1 MTAAPRRT
9 SPTCKWK
16 SRLAAEAGRGSWSLP
31 VPLGWMQLAHRPLRL
46 LVAVAGIAFAV
57 MLILMQLGFR
67 SALFESTLRFHE
79 RFRYD
84 IALFSTDSVFIVRPA
99 PFTIRR
105 LYEALGS
112 GDVESV
118 SPVYIFPATWKNP
131 WDNSRRS
138 LNAVGIDPTRDLLD
152 TPGFSENLPKLAAQD
167 VVLFDRAS
175 RPEFGPVGEKW
186 RDGMPLVT
194 EVNDRSVS
202 VVGLVEIGPSFGI
215 DGTVLTSVDNWLR
228 LFPEKS
234 RNQISLGLVTLRP
247 GVDPDAARDRLREY
261 VPADVLVL
269 TKADF
274 AAREKAYWNGATPIG
289 YVFAFGAIMGLVVGA
304 IIVYQILFA
313 DVSEHLREYATLRA
327 IGYRNRFVSGIVM
340 QQAAILAV
348 LGYLPGLLASWLLY
362 RSAAQATRLPLH
374 LTADRAVTVFLLT
387 LAMCALSGFLALR
400 KVRKLDPAEVF

>member
-1 MTAAPRRT
+1 
-9 SPTCKWK
+9 
-16 SRLAAEAGRGSWSLP
+16 LAAEPAWRRIVP
-31 VPLGWMQLAHRPLRL
+31 AAPLGWLQLRHKPLRL
-46 LVAVAGIAFAV
+46 AVAVAGIAFAV
-57 MLILMQLGFR
+57 LLILMQLGFR

-99 PFTIRR
+99 AFTIRR

-112 GDVESV
+112 PDVESV

-131 WDNSRRS
+131 WDHGRRS
-138 LNAVGIDPTRDLLD
+138 INAVGIDPTRDVLA
-152 TPGFSENLPKLAAQD
+152 TPGFGENLRKLGAQD

-175 RPEFGPVGEKW
+175 RPEFGPVGQEW
-186 RDGMPLVT
+186 REDRPIET
-194 EVNDRSVS
+194 EINDRTMT

-215 DGTVLTSVDNWLR
+215 DGTVLTSIDNWLR
-228 LFPEKS
+228 LFPERP
-234 RNQISLGLVTLRP
+234 RNQIQLGLVTLRP
-247 GVDPDAARDRLREY
+247 GVSPDGARDRLREQL
-261 VPADVLVL
+261 PGDVLVM

-274 AAREKAYWNGATPIG
+274 GARERAYWNGATPIG

-327 IGYRNRFVSGIVM
+327 IGYRNRFVSGIVL

-348 LGYLPGLLASWLLY
+348 LGYLPGMAASWFLY
-362 RSAAQATRLPLH
+362 RQAAAATRLPLH
-374 LTADRAVTVFLLT
+374 LTADRAWVVFALT
-387 LAMCALSGFLALR
+387 LAMCALSGLLALR
-400 KVRKLDPAEVF
+400 KVRRLDPAEVF